1 MQNSTAL
8 LDLNSQCPCQ
18 SGELYS
24 NCCQPLHL
32 FETFSHSAEQLMR
45 SRYSAYVLQKI
56 DYIIKTTVPAQ
67 QTLLNVEAMMQ
78 WAKETRW
85 CSLSIKQHKNLS
97 KIHSAVE
104 FEAFFETAEGMQSH
118 HEHSVFVQIA
128 QRWFFVDP
136 TVELPTMKQPCL
148 CGSGRKFKHC
158 CGAYL

>member
-85 CSLSIKQHKNLS
+85 RGLSIKQHKNLS

-136 TVELPTMKQPCL
+136 TVELPAMKQPCL